1 MNDRIRELP
10 DSPGVYLF
18 YGSEEELLYV
28 GKARS
33 IRKRVANHFSAGG
46 SRMTARVDRIET
58 LVTATEAEALLAEQS
73 FIKRHRPHFNIRL
86 RDDKSYPYVCVSLD
100 EEYPRVYFT
109 REKHR
114 PHRAYFGPFS
124 SAKRVRE
131 TLDLLGKLFQ
141 FRTCE
146 GAEPGRRSG
155 NPCLDYYIKRCGA
168 PCVGYVS
175 KEEYRHNIDAIVDF
189 LSGRYRQV
197 ESEEEAKMEA
207 AAAAEEFERA
217 ALHRDR
223 LKAIRSLFERQR
235 VAGGTV
241 GTADLIGVAVEGP
254 DANAQVFQVRDGI
267 LAARQSFY
275 LENQAERDPAEVAE
289 EFIGQYYS
297 AAPAMPPMI
306 VVGPYL
312 RERAGVLAEALS
324 ERRGSA
330 VEVRAAERGDKRR
343 LRELAERNA
352 RLALDQDR
360 LRREHRRARRVE
372 SLASLREVLG
382 MEELPVRIEGFD
394 ISNIGGE
401 HTVASMVV
409 FEGGAPK
416 KADYRRFRVR
426 GDKREAGAN
435 GGPDDF
441 ASMEE
446 VLERRVARYLEQ
458 ADLSPHD
465 DKRDESFA
473 SLPSLLMIDGGKGQL
488 ASGMKVLAPFAERGV
503 TVVSLAKKLEEVYV
517 PGRSAPLDLAAD
529 SEASR
534 LLQRVRDEAHRFAI
548 EHHRG
553 RRDRA
558 MTGSVLDGLKGIG
571 PARKRALLQAFRLPG
586 AVPGGNQGGA
596 RGGARPAWQSRPRDP
611 RATEQDELGMADGKV
626 TLVVITGHSGAGKS
640 EAIAAFEDGGYFCVD
655 NLPPRMID
663 SLGELFRHK
672 GSGVERAAV
681 VSDVRGGE
689 YFEDLVQVLDDLER
703 GGLKP
708 LVLFLEADEETLLD
722 RYKETRRRHPLAP
735 EGRIVEGIRA
745 ERELLAP
752 LRERADVVMDTS
764 DLTGAELRRR
774 IAEEMLGGDAVSVR
788 MTVMTCPTAS
798 VASAAVSL
806 FWICSL
812 PRLNAAPMPR
822 ARTSMAPRILAAT
835 IPMPTS
841 SAPRGGHGVR
851 GS

>member
-10 DSPGVYLF
+10 DAPGVYLF
-18 YGSEEELLYV
+18 YGAAEELLYV

-33 IRKRVANHFSAGG
+33 IRKRVASHFSAGE
-46 SRMTARVDRIET
+46 SRLTSRVDRIET

-73 FIKRHRPHFNIRL
+73 FIKRHRPRFNIRL
-86 RDDKSYPYVCVSLD
+86 RDDKSYPYVAVSLD
-100 EEYPRVYFT
+100 EDYPRVYFT

-114 PHRAYFGPFS
+114 SGRAYFGPFS

-155 NPCLDYYIKRCGA
+155 SPCLDYYIKRCGA
-168 PCVGYVS
+168 PCVGHVS
-175 KEEYRHNIDAIVDF
+175 REEYRRNIDAIVDF

-197 ESEEEAKMEA
+197 EAEERTKMEA
-207 AAAAEEFERA
+207 AADAEEFERA

-235 VAGGTV
+235 VAGGSV
-241 GTADLIGVAVEGP
+241 GTADLIGVAVEGA

-267 LAARQSFY
+267 LAERQSFY
-275 LENQAERDPAEVAE
+275 LENQAEREPAEVAE

-297 AAPAMPPMI
+297 ASPSMPKTI

-312 RERAGVLAEALS
+312 RERAAILAEALS
-324 ERRGSA
+324 ERRGSP

-372 SLASLREVLG
+372 SLATLREVLG

-394 ISNIGGE
+394 VSNIGGE

-409 FEGGAPK
+409 FEGGATK

-426 GDKREAGAN
+426 GERAD
-435 GGPDDF
+435 GPDDF

-446 VLERRVARYLEQ
+446 VLARRVARHLEQ

-465 DKRDESFA
+465 GKRDGSFA
-473 SLPSLLMIDGGKGQL
+473 SLPSLLVIDGGKGQL
-488 ASGMKVLAPFAERGV
+488 AAGMKALGPFVERGV
-503 TVVSLAKKLEEVYV
+503 TVVSLAKREEEVYV
-517 PGRSAPLDLAAD
+517 PGRSAPLELAAD
-529 SEASR
+529 SEASK

-558 MTGSVLDGLKGIG
+558 MTGSVLDELRGIG
-571 PARKRALLQAFRLPG
+571 PARKRALLKHFGSPERFLAATREELE
-586 AVPGGNQGGA
+586 AVPGL
-596 RGGARPAWQSRPRDP
+596 P
-611 RATEQDELGMADGKV
+611 GKV
-626 TLVVITGHSGAGKS
+626 
-640 EAIAAFEDGGYFCVD
+640 
-655 NLPPRMID
+655 
-663 SLGELFRHK
+663 
-672 GSGVERAAV
+672 
-681 VSDVRGGE
+681 
-689 YFEDLVQVLDDLER
+689 
-703 GGLKP
+703 
-708 LVLFLEADEETLLD
+708 
-722 RYKETRRRHPLAP
+722 
-735 EGRIVEGIRA
+735 GREIHEQ
-745 ERELLAP
+745 
-752 LRERADVVMDTS
+752 
-764 DLTGAELRRR
+764 
-774 IAEEMLGGDAVSVR
+774 
-788 MTVMTCPTAS
+788 
-798 VASAAVSL
+798 
-806 FWICSL
+806 
-812 PRLNAAPMPR
+812 LN
-822 ARTSMAPRILAAT
+822 RTS
-835 IPMPTS
+835 
-841 SAPRGGHGVR
+841 
-851 GS
+851 